1 MQLDNEC
8 AFHKPQQKCDFI
20 EKYQVL
26 FSVLVRNGCTKVVGM
41 CVLLNERGMIHVL
54 HILKLITYSSIL

>member
-1 MQLDNEC
+1 MQLDNES

-41 CVLLNERGMIHVL
+41 CVLL
-54 HILKLITYSSIL
+54 